1 MFSIQNILAPV
12 DFSDNSDRAAVWAA
26 SLAVKHSAKL
36 YLLHV
41 TDPIPNIGR
50 IGAGFQE
57 AVQQSNIPEKLAK
70 LPEIISR
77 GIRETV
83 HVEEIHITGTPVHKV
98 IVEKA
103 ADLGVDLIVLPAPGP
118 KGFGSFLKKNVAAL
132 VMQRASCHVLLIK

>member
-1 MFSIQNILAPV
+1 MFSIESILAPV

-70 LPEIISR
+70 LPEIISQ
-77 GIRETV
+77 GIKKTV
-83 HVEEIHITGTPVHKV
+83 SVEEIHITGTPVHRV

-103 ADLGVDLIVLPAPGP
+103 GDLGVDLIVLPAPGP
-118 KGFGSFLKKNVAAL
+118 KGWGSFLKKNVATL
-132 VMQRASCHVLLIK
+132 VTQQSPCHVLLIK

>member
-26 SLAVKHSAKL
+26 SLAAKHSAKL

-57 AVQQSNIPEKLAK
+57 AVQQSKIPEKLAR
-70 LPEIISR
+70 LPEIIPQE
-77 GIRETV
+77 IRETV
-83 HVEEIHITGTPVHKV
+83 LVEEIHISGTPVHRV

-103 ADLGVDLIVLPAPGP
+103 SDLGVDLIVLPAPGP

-132 VMQRASCHVLLIK
+132 VLKQAPCHVLIIK